1 MSDDVKQRGSTFRAR
16 IDVVESMGSELYA
29 HFTVDS
35 RPGHRVAGAA
45 RAGRGRRRRR
55 GAELRRA
62 GKIVARFD
70 PESRVQEGQEAE
82 LWVDADR
89 LHLFDP
95 EDGRNLTVS
104 GRAPAATGGGDVS
117 QGG

>member
-1 MSDDVKQRGSTFRAR
+1 MPSSG
-16 IDVVESMGSELYA
+16 E
-29 HFTVDS
+29 
-35 RPGHRVAGAA
+35 P
-45 RAGRGRRRRR
+45 
-55 GAELRRA
+55 

-82 LWVDADR
+82 IWVDADR